1 MGDTVT
7 LKKNGDVNG
16 CRFPGDGFQVAE
28 TAHDVEHLVLVED
41 DDALGEFLV
50 VTAVFVGF
58 ESRVQK
64 FCDVLCDEVI
74 LFVGDPQVVAAET
87 GGMLVDHVRNG
98 DVVQHPAIT
107 QETFQEMRADKI
119 GRQHLHDA
127 EPPGVIVES
136 VFDTTPFT
144 AFFRLFAG
152 CVEIAQ
158 ALRSNCFSH
167 ITCLPESS

>member
-1 MGDTVT
+1 MTERSGDLEGRDAFRFIAAGHDAVTHEGAVAGGVALDCAGTEDRDVVFNDRTGFCRGHGADVAGHTHFLDGIEVMGDTVT

-87 GGMLVDHVRNG
+87 
-98 DVVQHPAIT
+98 
-107 QETFQEMRADKI
+107 
-119 GRQHLHDA
+119 
-127 EPPGVIVES
+127 
-136 VFDTTPFT
+136 
-144 AFFRLFAG
+144 
-152 CVEIAQ
+152 
-158 ALRSNCFSH
+158 
-167 ITCLPESS
+167 